1 MKYIKLYEHKYY
13 IDSLINWDLIN
24 DAKDMALEYI
34 DEGFTLYL
42 FVLVGEKYRY
52 NSKAFRILNLEFDH
66 NTFTVNKDY
75 TYSTELAIKRI
86 KNMETKYEITLMNYH
101 NVDNPKYLDGSS
113 CRELIN
119 RLKSAYPNENIIDG

>member
-1 MKYIKLYEHKYY
+1 MKYIRLYEHKFY
-13 IDSLINWDLIN
+13 IDSLINWDLIK

-42 FVLVGEKYRY
+42 FVLVDEKYRY

-66 NTFTVNKDY
+66 NTFIANKDY

-86 KNMETKYEITLMNYH
+86 KNMETKYEMVLMNTHY
-101 NVDNPKYLDGSS
+101 VDNPKYLD
-113 CRELIN
+113 ELIN
-119 RLKSAYPNENIIDG
+119 RLKSAYPNENIIHG